1 MATDGLPKSHDLQ
14 IMEKPTGVGRA
25 SLPNPDSTEAVWGR
39 LLQQL
44 QLGCFRSV
52 LAIHCRLEALEPD
65 GLTIAAPSCWLPVLV
80 ERRELLE
87 RAASRAMGR
96 PVAVELVA
104 SDAEQA
110 GGGR

>member
-1 MATDGLPKSHDLQ
+1 
-14 IMEKPTGVGRA
+14 
-25 SLPNPDSTEAVWGR
+25 
-39 LLQQL
+39 
-44 QLGCFRSV
+44 V
-52 LAIHCRLEALEPD
+52 LAIHCRLEALEPH
-65 GLTIAAPSCWLPVLV
+65 GLTIAAPGCWLPVLA

-104 SDAEQA
+104 SDAEPA